1 MKGTKKYHR
10 VGPWNGLCFSGG
22 RPKTNNPIYHYEFV
36 SNKEEILENHGCF
49 IQQGP
54 KTTVTI
60 MGFVEAMRIA
70 ALLHHQCECLKGFKP
85 KSPEKLNSMDWF
97 QGCVL
102 KHPLSCK
109 YDGFAPVDG
118 LKVPDTKRTYV
129 DETIDLEQCR
139 RRCLKD
145 CSCCIVDDGY
155 FELGFFS
162 PKVAWSEVVTGV
174 VVVLGVVVMVKKN
187 MGSGRKDDA
196 WTLWK
201 EHNALQLI
209 DSSIKDSSV
218 IPEVLRCIHV
228 SLLCVQQYPE
238 DRPTMTSVIQM
249 LGGCEMDVVVPKE
262 PGFFPRQILKERNQG
277 TNLKQ
282 MTSNDELTVTS
293 LSGR

>member
-1 MKGTKKYHR
+1 MYGQ
-10 VGPWNGLCFSGG
+10 
-22 RPKTNNPIYHYEFV
+22 
-36 SNKEEILENHGCF
+36 ILENHGCF

-145 CSCCIVDDGY
+145 CSCMAYTNTNISETGTGSACVIWFGDLFDLTSYY
-155 FELGFFS
+155 FQFRKRAAS
-162 PKVAWSEVVTGV
+162 IYKVASFIT
-174 VVVLGVVVMVKKN
+174 
-187 MGSGRKDDA
+187 R
-196 WTLWK
+196 
-201 EHNALQLI
+201 
-209 DSSIKDSSV
+209 
-218 IPEVLRCIHV
+218 
-228 SLLCVQQYPE
+228 
-238 DRPTMTSVIQM
+238 
-249 LGGCEMDVVVPKE
+249 
-262 PGFFPRQILKERNQG
+262 
-277 TNLKQ
+277 
-282 MTSNDELTVTS
+282 
-293 LSGR
+293 